1 MKFVYSKKPFKDS
14 KKEHEPEGAMEGRE
28 WVDSGEILFYQCLLY
43 ESCMSY
49 ICFIYMLSILYL
61 CFIYALT
68 MLYVYFI
75 YILTILHLCYISV
88 SLVNGGRREGKG
100 REEMK
105 EHWGGDEEM
114 EQEGFR
120 E

>member
-1 MKFVYSKKPFKDS
+1 
-14 KKEHEPEGAMEGRE
+14 
-28 WVDSGEILFYQCLLY
+28 
-43 ESCMSY
+43 
-49 ICFIYMLSILYL
+49 
-61 CFIYALT
+61 

-105 EHWGGDEEM
+105 EHWGGGRGNGTGGIQRMSREGRAREEDV
-114 EQEGFR
+114 
-120 E
+120 